1 MYHLR
6 YEEKIII
13 SYVYFGYRNLS
24 RCIYFSYFLH
34 YNFFLQKFSTTEK
47 MELDMEDSYSSDSQE
62 KNGPGVQRGTKRQKY
77 RSYNDEKRRVI
88 EAALR
93 REDWEGVALAN
104 NVNLKTAYS
113 WMRTYVKDALPKK
126 RGGARNKKITQ
137 LHVDAMTSYV
147 EQDQLISLHLIKL
160 NIFR

>member
-1 MYHLR
+1 MDTETSQDVYISAIF
-6 YEEKIII
+6 YIII
-13 SYVYFGYRNLS
+13 SFYKSSQRQRKWNWIWKTVTAAIR
-24 RCIYFSYFLH
+24 RR
-34 YNFFLQKFSTTEK
+34 K
-47 MELDMEDSYSSDSQE
+47 MDQEFNEAPSDRSIE
-62 KNGPGVQRGTKRQKY
+62 AIMMKRG
-77 RSYNDEKRRVI
+77 SRVI
-88 EAALR
+88 EAALG
-93 REDWEGVALAN
+93 REDWEGVTLAGLAN
-104 NVNLKTAYS
+104 NVNLKTAYG